1 MYLYPSVEA
10 LMLNQKWR
18 YTSMYLYPSVEALM
32 LNMFE
37 YTFKNGPRTKIV
49 KYKRAFKGTVYWK
62 LWNVESNRYISLVGK
77 LFLMETTMRG
87 ALNKL
92 LSLHNILIVI
102 LSKYHAYSIGLLM
115 DKLNGA
121 TWLTIAIFWH
131 FFKLNWKI
139 HLSACWLPP
148 IHTPLSTPPYPN
160 LLNPWCM
167 WWKQSNMLY
176 SMYHPPLPP

>member
-1 MYLYPSVEA
+1 MKLYIYVLIPFCRSPYVEYVRIHV
-10 LMLNQKWR
+10 QKWTQ
-18 YTSMYLYPSVEALM
+18 Y
-32 LNMFE
+32 
-37 YTFKNGPRTKIV
+37 KNRKI
-49 KYKRAFKGTVYWK
+49 YIRAFKGTVYWK

-148 IHTPLSTPPYPN
+148 IHTYWTHGACDENKAICFIPCTILHFPP
-160 LLNPWCM
+160 
-167 WWKQSNMLY
+167 
-176 SMYHPPLPP
+176 